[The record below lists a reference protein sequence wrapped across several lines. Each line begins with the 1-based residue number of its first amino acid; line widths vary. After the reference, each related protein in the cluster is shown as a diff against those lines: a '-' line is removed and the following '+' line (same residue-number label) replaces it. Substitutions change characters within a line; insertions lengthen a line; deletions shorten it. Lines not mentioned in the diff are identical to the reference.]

1 MDVSKLASEELNE
14 KLGQFELP
22 MKSDDSPGEP
32 FFWANEDFM
41 QKAVKMIC
49 TNYDLD

>member
-1 MDVSKLASEELNE
+1 MMDVSKLASEELQE
-14 KLGQFELP
+14 KLDQVEL
-22 MKSDDSPGEP
+22 PGEP
-32 FFWANEDFM
+32 FFCADEDFM